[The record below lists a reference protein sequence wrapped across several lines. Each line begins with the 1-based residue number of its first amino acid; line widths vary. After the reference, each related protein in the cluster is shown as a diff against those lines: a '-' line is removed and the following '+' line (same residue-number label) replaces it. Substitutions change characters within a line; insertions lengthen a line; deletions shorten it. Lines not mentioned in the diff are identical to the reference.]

1 MSACN
6 HQGDGR
12 PPVETAEPP
21 KALGYVVG
29 PVMWMLLRSP
39 LHGLISRQLM
49 LLIFSGRRCG
59 KRYEVVV
66 GRHELGDALVV
77 PSASRWRFNLR
88 DGAPVEVTLGG
99 IRRAGRAELV
109 ENPDEV
115 ALVYGKLLDK
125 VGIRGAQRV
134 GLKVNVDRKPTLDE
148 LKVALVDHGAVR
160 VILD

>member
-1 MSACN
+1 MSASN

-21 KALGYVVG
+21 KALGYFIG
-29 PVMWMLLRSP
+29 PVMRALLRSP
-39 LHGLISRQLM
+39 LHGLVSGQLM
-49 LLIFSGRRCG
+49 LLIFSGRRSG

-88 DGAPVEVTLGG
+88 GGAPVKVTLGG
-99 IRRAGRAELV
+99 IRRAGGAELV
-109 ENPDEV
+109 EDPDEV
-115 ALVYGKLLDK
+115 ALVYEALLER
-125 VGIRGAQRV
+125 VGLRGAQRV
-134 GLKVNVDRKPTLDE
+134 GLRVNVDRKPTREE
-148 LKVALVDHGAVR
+148 LKAALVDHGAIR